1 MGRTVFVMA
10 ILLMLAAMSLVTAR
24 YQSRQLFIENEQL
37 VSQFNEL
44 DVIWR
49 HLQVDRADLSRNARI
64 DQIARDTLKMQ
75 PIAPARTIYVRPA
88 PAQSAGGLTNASTL
102 LF

>member
-10 ILLMLAAMSLVTAR
+10 ILLMLAAMSLVTTR

-44 DVIWR
+44 DVDWR
-49 HLQVDRADLSRNARI
+49 NLQLERAELSRNARI
-64 DQIARDTLKMQ
+64 DQIARETLKMQ
-75 PIAPARTIYVRPA
+75 PIAPARTIYVREV
-88 PAQSAGGLTNASTL
+88 PAQSAVGG
-102 LF
+102 

>member
-10 ILLMLAAMSLVTAR
+10 ILLMLVAMSLVTAR

-49 HLQVDRADLSRNARI
+49 NLQLDRAELSRNARI

-75 PIAPARTIYVRPA
+75 PIAPARTIYVREAPGL
-88 PAQSAGGLTNASTL
+88 PAQGG
-102 LF
+102 

>member
-10 ILLMLAAMSLVTAR
+10 VMLMLAAMSLVTAR
-24 YQSRQLFIENEQL
+24 YQSRQLFIDNEQL

-44 DVIWR
+44 DVVWR
-49 HLQVDRADLSRNARI
+49 NLQLERAELSRNARI

-75 PIAPARTIYVRPA
+75 PIVPARTIYIREA
-88 PAQSAGGLTNASTL
+88 HAQPGRGG
-102 LF
+102 

>member
-1 MGRTVFVMA
+1 MGRIVFVMG

-44 DVIWR
+44 DVDWR
-49 HLQVDRADLSRNARI
+49 KLQLDRAELSRNARI

-75 PIAPARTIYVRPA
+75 PIAPARTIYVREA
-88 PAQSAGGLTNASTL
+88 PAITVGGS
-102 LF
+102 

>member
-44 DVIWR
+44 DVDWR
-49 HLQVDRADLSRNARI
+49 KLQLDRAELSRNARI

-75 PIAPARTIYVRPA
+75 PIAPARTIYVREA
-88 PAQSAGGLTNASTL
+88 PALTAGGG
-102 LF
+102 

>member
-10 ILLMLAAMSLVTAR
+10 ILLMLAAMSLVTTR
-24 YQSRQLFIENEQL
+24 YQSRQKFIENEQL

-44 DVIWR
+44 DVVWR
-49 HLQVDRADLSRNARI
+49 NLQLERAELSRNARI

-75 PIAPARTIYVRPA
+75 PIAPARTIYVREA
-88 PAQSAGGLTNASTL
+88 PAQSAKGD
-102 LF
+102 